1 MHPSD
6 GILRRSL
13 DEPVAV
19 DAAKREHMASCA
31 RCAERVRRMS
41 ADAGAVRAMLH
52 SPNLGVDVAAARAR
66 LAQTEAAATGG
77 APVQHVAKRPHQ
89 RAGRANR
96 LIAGVGIAA
105 AASVVLVVSGGA
117 QDFLSLFQPKQLA
130 AVPVTAS
137 DVRSLAGLT
146 TYGSVTGG
154 TSIAYEPES
163 SAGAAGAAAGI
174 AAPVVSDLPAGTADA
189 PQYAV
194 VSGGVVTFT
203 FSKELAQ
210 AAAARAG
217 GQLPAMPA
225 GLDGSTLSVMI
236 APAVVMSYGVDPS
249 SLLHGDSLPSGQA
262 FIVVKSRTPTVTS
275 TGVTVRQLE
284 DYLLSVP
291 GIPAGV
297 ASEIRALGD
306 PTQTIP
312 VPIPVDLASGS
323 SVNINGASGLLI
335 GDSTG
340 LGSAVI
346 WQHNGAVYAIAG
358 TVSSNEALAVA
369 RSTR

>member
-41 ADAGAVRAMLH
+41 ANAGAVRAMLH

-137 DVRSLAGLT
+137 DVRSLAGL
-146 TYGSVTGG
+146 YDVRIGHRR
-154 TSIAYEPES
+154 Y
-163 SAGAAGAAAGI
+163 
-174 AAPVVSDLPAGTADA
+174 
-189 PQYAV
+189 
-194 VSGGVVTFT
+194 
-203 FSKELAQ
+203 
-210 AAAARAG
+210 
-217 GQLPAMPA
+217 
-225 GLDGSTLSVMI
+225 
-236 APAVVMSYGVDPS
+236 VDR
-249 SLLHGDSLPSGQA
+249 L
-262 FIVVKSRTPTVTS
+262 
-275 TGVTVRQLE
+275 
-284 DYLLSVP
+284 
-291 GIPAGV
+291 
-297 ASEIRALGD
+297 
-306 PTQTIP
+306 
-312 VPIPVDLASGS
+312 
-323 SVNINGASGLLI
+323 
-335 GDSTG
+335 
-340 LGSAVI
+340 
-346 WQHNGAVYAIAG
+346 
-358 TVSSNEALAVA
+358 
-369 RSTR
+369 